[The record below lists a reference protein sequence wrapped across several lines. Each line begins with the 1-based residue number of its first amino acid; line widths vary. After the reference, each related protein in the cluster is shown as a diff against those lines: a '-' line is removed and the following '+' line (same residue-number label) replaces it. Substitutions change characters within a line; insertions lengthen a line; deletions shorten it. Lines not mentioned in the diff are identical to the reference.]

1 MKAFIS
7 VSIFYV
13 ETVDHIFVH
22 DFILK
27 YWHYQTE
34 LSKQTMIIS
43 VFFVETGEHSK
54 WIATDFL
61 TKVSTLWKSHWGIY
75 VNLEVWSI
83 NKSLI
88 MEPPT

>member
-1 MKAFIS
+1 
-7 VSIFYV
+7 
-13 ETVDHIFVH
+13 
-22 DFILK
+22 
-27 YWHYQTE
+27 
-34 LSKQTMIIS
+34 MIIS